1 MGPFTTV
8 QCVISS
14 DVPQPSPQPLRIA
27 ALERYA
33 AWHPFWTYIDV
44 VSETGST
51 NTDLLETAAAG
62 APEGT
67 VLVTESQ
74 VAGRGRL
81 DRAWAAPPS
90 RGLAVSFLLRPN
102 AIPTARWG
110 WLPLVTGLGVH
121 DALRSLGVDVSI
133 KWPNDVQA
141 GPERR
146 KCCGI
151 LAQAAGTTPAV
162 VVGCGLNVLESADE
176 LPPTGT
182 SVAME
187 LPGVAVDRTDV
198 LIRLLDGFARR
209 YSQWYAD
216 PGDQELVAA
225 YHAACGTIGL
235 DITVTLPGRD
245 VPMRGVARDV
255 DAEGRLVVETSD
267 GVRAVSAGD
276 VVHVRPATP

>member
-14 DVPQPSPQPLRIA
+14 DVPQDSPQPLRIT
-27 ALERYA
+27 ALAEYA
-33 AWHPFWTYIDV
+33 AWHPFWTNIDV
-44 VSETGST
+44 VAETGST
-51 NTDLLETAAAG
+51 NTDLLEVAAGG

-90 RGLAVSFLLRPN
+90 RGLAVSFLLRPG
-102 AIPTARWG
+102 AIPTGQWG
-110 WLPLVTGLGVH
+110 WLPLVTGLGVY
-121 DALRSLGVDVSI
+121 DALQGLGVDAAL

-151 LAQAAGTTPAV
+151 LAQAAGATSGTAPAV
-162 VVGCGLNVLESADE
+162 VIGCGLNVLESATE

-182 SVAME
+182 SVAQE

-198 LIRLLDGFARR
+198 LIRLLDAFARR

-216 PGDQELVAA
+216 PGGQELTAA
-225 YHAACGTIGL
+225 YRAACGTIGL

-245 VPMRGVARDV
+245 RKS
-255 DAEGRLVVETSD
+255 VV
-267 GVRAVSAGD
+267 
-276 VVHVRPATP
+276 